1 MAFFELL
8 AGIGLV
14 GTCISFATVMY
25 LESGDSIEGQI
36 ANGSTI
42 LFLLITIAGVLGTLL

>member
-8 AGIGLV
+8 SGIGLV
-14 GTCISFATVMY
+14 GTCISFATVMF
-25 LESGDSIEGQI
+25 LDSGDSVEAQI

-42 LFLLITIAGVLGTLL
+42 LFLIITVAGVLGTLL